1 MIQLILKSK
10 ISGLFTF
17 EFSFLTCIS
26 AQLLLAQ
33 VILINISMLLIF
45 YKARK
50 TSCNALA
57 FYTKIFSVYLVAVFP
72 SRHFCLTLMCLGCNH
87 FYFKILH
94 SWIIGF
100 NLGNSHPERLPLLSW
115 QEVLSASI
123 NFLLV
128 SLFCQFWYYLSLWE
142 CFCDWNCVK

>member
-1 MIQLILKSK
+1 MQLILKSK
-10 ISGLFTF
+10 ISGLLTF

-33 VILINISMLLIF
+33 VILVNINMLLIF
-45 YKARK
+45 YKVRK

-57 FYTKIFSVYLVAVFP
+57 FYTEIFSIYPVAVFP
-72 SRHFCLTLMCLGCNH
+72 SRHFCLTLMCLGWNH

-128 SLFCQFWYYLSLWE
+128 SLFWQFWYYLGLWK